1 MAPGRA
7 SSAYRAARQSAAPP
21 PASQAS
27 SRAGLDGLDHL
38 ETFKA
43 GVPQIERFVVA
54 RIAMGLTEGIGTGPV
69 FEVLARAPNGM
80 RRIERVVVGRSEEHT
95 SELQSLMRISYA
107 VFCLKK
113 KKKTDNKQKQHATHI
128 LTTNK

>member
-80 RRIERVVVGRSEEHT
+80 RSEEHT
-95 SELQSLMRISYA
+95 SELQSLMRNSYA
-107 VFCLKK
+107 VFCLNKK
-113 KKKTDNKQKQHATHI
+113 ITYPSSLLHTLSASN
-128 LTTNK
+128 TTML

>member
-7 SSAYRAARQSAAPP
+7 SSAYRAARHSAAQP

-43 GVPQIERFVVA
+43 GVPQIEGFVVA
-54 RIAMGLTEGIGTGPV
+54 RIAMGLTEGNETGTD

-80 RRIERVVVGRSEEHT
+80 RRIERVDVGACHQQPEELDGDRHD
-95 SELQSLMRISYA
+95 IY
-107 VFCLKK
+107 
-113 KKKTDNKQKQHATHI
+113 NG
-128 LTTNK
+128 